1 MSTELKKRLQDDL
14 VRARKSRD
22 RFGTLLLSTVLSE
35 IRNREIEIG
44 ADAGDEEVRSVLAK
58 AVKKRREAAEQMQ
71 AGARPELAEKED
83 REASALAEYL
93 PPPLTEADVRALVLE
108 AVAGGATGMG
118 PVMGRVMPQ
127 ITGRFD
133 GKEAN
138 RIVREALEQ

>member
-44 ADAGDEEVRSVLAK
+44 ADAGDEEVRSVLTK